1 MYFIYSTFY
10 SINQDVFYIFY
21 KIFTSLFL
29 DFFSFYIVKADNAHF
44 SASSALYFLVT
55 III

>member
-10 SINQDVFYIFY
+10 SINQDIFYIFY
-21 KIFTSLFL
+21 KIFTSSFL